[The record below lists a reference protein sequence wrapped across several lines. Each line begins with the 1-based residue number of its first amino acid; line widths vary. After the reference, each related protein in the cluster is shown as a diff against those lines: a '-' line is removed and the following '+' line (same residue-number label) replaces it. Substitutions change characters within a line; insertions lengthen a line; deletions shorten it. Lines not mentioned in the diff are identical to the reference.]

1 MFGFVKPFVPE
12 LRVGEHEFY
21 KSVYCGLCRAM
32 KRETGALS
40 CATLSYDVVFLALL
54 RLSATGGPYS
64 VTRRCCA
71 RHPFRR
77 RPMMGDTAFLRH
89 AAKIGAVL
97 VSYHVKDDRED
108 ERGGRKAL
116 AAAAY
121 PYTRRFCRRANMP
134 EAERAVEERLHALNA
149 LEKEKCAEPDRMADE
164 FGRLLAVLAGID
176 LPEKTAKILS
186 EVAFHIG
193 RWIYLADAVCDYP
206 EDKKR
211 KRYNPFL
218 YAFEGTEMAD
228 FVRMRADD
236 ILTLELREAER
247 ALDLLDPLDER
258 AMACVRN
265 ILHFGMKNEFSL
277 VRRKEWKI

>member
-1 MFGFVKPFVPE
+1 MFGFVKPYIPE
-12 LRVGEHEFY
+12 LRVGEYEFY

-40 CATLSYDVVFLALL
+40 CATLSYDIVFLALL
-54 RLSATGGPYS
+54 RLSAIGESYS
-64 VTRRCCA
+64 VTRRYCV

-89 AAKIGAVL
+89 AARIGAVL

-108 ERGGRKAL
+108 ERGTRRAL
-116 AAAAY
+116 ATVAY
-121 PYTRRFCRRANMP
+121 PYTRRFCRRAGMP
-134 EAERAVEERLHALNA
+134 DAERTVEERLRGLVS
-149 LEKEKCAEPDRMADE
+149 LEKEACAEPDRMADE
-164 FGRLLAVLAGID
+164 FGRLLSALAVID
-176 LPEKTAKILS
+176 LPEKTATILS
-186 EVAFHIG
+186 EVALHIG

-206 EDKKR
+206 EDRKR
-211 KRYNPFL
+211 GRYNPFL
-218 YAFEGTEMAD
+218 YAFDEAEMTD
-228 FVRMRADD
+228 FVRTRADE

-247 ALDLLDPLDER
+247 AFDLLDSLDER
-258 AMACVRN
+258 ATSCVRN